1 MPIVVI
7 SKNFK
12 ILIRNTFLMNQSI
25 YIQDLTVEIWKKRD

>member
-12 ILIRNTFLMNQSI
+12 ILIKNTILMNQST
-25 YIQDLTVEIWKKRD
+25 YIQDLTVEILKK